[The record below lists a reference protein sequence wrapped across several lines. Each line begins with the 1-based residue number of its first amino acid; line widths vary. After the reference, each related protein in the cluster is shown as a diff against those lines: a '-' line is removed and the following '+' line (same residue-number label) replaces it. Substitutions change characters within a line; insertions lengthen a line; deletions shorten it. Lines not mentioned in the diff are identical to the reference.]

1 MLDDAKGDTM
11 NIGIEIILSNQDDNI
26 RFIKDIVSNCT
37 SDDSKIYTAE
47 FDGIGKD
54 HKAEHPENSYT
65 KEAFLNYLSSLD
77 QLWFLSTYVLDRTDE
92 LPVISDY
99 NDYAKSKCK
108 SAVFCADSAYIDLYF
123 KEERDISCALIVCEQ
138 YGYEQ
143 LSVKTMQNDGRER
156 FSVW

>member
-1 MLDDAKGDTM
+1 M

-26 RFIKDIVSNCT
+26 RFIKNVVRTLTYDE
-37 SDDSKIYTAE
+37 SKIYTAE

-54 HKAEHPENSYT
+54 HKATIPENVCT

-77 QLWFLSTYVLDRTDE
+77 QLWFLSMYALDGNDN
-92 LPVISDY
+92 LPDISDY
-99 NDYAKSKCK
+99 SDFKKSNCK

-123 KEERDISCALIVCEQ
+123 KEEKDIDRALVICEQ